1 MSYQDVV
8 RLANEGYPVVIIGV
22 DPGVTTGIA
31 VAALQGK
38 EVGSLNEAYVEMG
51 QLSYGFSG
59 NGFDIMEVSSAEEGE
74 AFIAKEI
81 VYLAEAAIWN
91 ESRVVLA
98 IEDFVVRRFD
108 SSREFLSPV
117 RIIARIHQELTHYK
131 EVANQVTI
139 AMQSPS
145 DAKQTCTDER
155 MKKWG
160 IQPKTHKDRHEL
172 DAARHCV
179 LFIRKLMANPNQTLP
194 G

>member
-1 MSYQDVV
+1 MSYSDVIQMSMESAP
-8 RLANEGYPVVIIGV
+8 LAIIGV
-22 DPGVTTGIA
+22 DPGVTTGVAIA
-31 VAALQGK
+31 TLRGK
-38 EVGSLNEAYVEMG
+38 EVGSLADVFVDMG

-59 NGFDIMEVSSAEEGE
+59 NGFDIIESASAEEGE
-74 AFIAKEI
+74 AKVAIEIAQL
-81 VYLAEAAIWN
+81 VRTAVLHG
-91 ESRVVLA
+91 SRVVLV

-117 RIIARIHQELTHYK
+117 RITARIQQELFNDTIC
-131 EVANQVTI
+131 QGVTV

-160 IQPKTHKDRHEL
+160 IQPKTHKDRHGL

>member
-1 MSYQDVV
+1 MSYSDVIQMSMESAP
-8 RLANEGYPVVIIGV
+8 LAIIGV
-22 DPGVTTGIA
+22 DPGVTTGVAIA
-31 VAALQGK
+31 TLQRK
-38 EVGSLNEAYVEMG
+38 EIGSLADVFVEMG

-59 NGFDIMEVSSAEEGE
+59 NGFDIIESASAEEGE
-74 AFIAKEI
+74 AKVATEIAQL
-81 VYLAEAAIWN
+81 VRTAVLHG
-91 ESRVVLA
+91 SRVVLV
-98 IEDFVVRRFD
+98 IENFVVRRFD

-117 RIIARIHQELTHYK
+117 RITARIQQELFNDTIC
-131 EVANQVTI
+131 QGVTV

-160 IQPKTHKDRHEL
+160 IQPKTHKDRHGL

-179 LFIRKLMANPNQTLP
+179 LFIRKLMANPNQALP

>member
-1 MSYQDVV
+1 MSYEDVIQMPMESAP
-8 RLANEGYPVVIIGV
+8 LMIIGI
-22 DPGVTTGIA
+22 DPGVTTGVA
-31 VAALQGK
+31 VASLRGK
-38 EVGSLNEAYVEMG
+38 EVGSLADVFLEMG

-59 NGFDIMEVSSAEEGE
+59 NGTDIIASASAEEGE
-74 AFIAKEI
+74 AKVATEIAKL
-81 VYLAEAAIWN
+81 VRTAVLHG
-91 ESRVVLA
+91 SRVVLV

-117 RIIARIHQELTHYK
+117 RITARIQQELFNDTIC
-131 EVANQVTI
+131 EGVTVV
-139 AMQSPS
+139 MQSPS

-160 IQPKTHKDRHEL
+160 IQPKTHKDRHGL

-179 LFIRKLMANPNQTLP
+179 LFIRKLMANPNQALP

>member
-1 MSYQDVV
+1 MSYEDVIQMSMESSPLMIV
-8 RLANEGYPVVIIGV
+8 GI
-22 DPGVTTGIA
+22 DPGVTTGVA
-31 VAALQGK
+31 VASLRGK
-38 EVGSLNEAYVEMG
+38 EVGSLADVFLEMG

-59 NGFDIMEVSSAEEGE
+59 NGTDIIASASVEEGE
-74 AFIAKEI
+74 AKVATEIAQL
-81 VYLAEAAIWN
+81 VRTAVLQG
-91 ESRVVLA
+91 SRVVLV

-117 RIIARIHQELTHYK
+117 RITARIQQELFNDTIC
-131 EVANQVTI
+131 EGVTVV
-139 AMQSPS
+139 MQSPS

-160 IQPKTHKDRHEL
+160 IQPKTHKDRHGL
-172 DAARHCV
+172 DAARHCI

>member
-1 MSYQDVV
+1 MSYSDVIQMSMESAP
-8 RLANEGYPVVIIGV
+8 LAIIGV
-22 DPGVTTGIA
+22 DPGVTTGVAIA
-31 VAALQGK
+31 TLQRK
-38 EVGSLNEAYVEMG
+38 EIGSLADVFVEMG

-59 NGFDIMEVSSAEEGE
+59 NGFDIIESASAEEGE
-74 AFIAKEI
+74 AKVAAEIARL
-81 VYLAEAAIWN
+81 VRTAVLHG
-91 ESRVVLA
+91 SRVVLV

-117 RIIARIHQELTHYK
+117 RITARIQQELFNDTIC
-131 EVANQVTI
+131 QGVTV

-160 IQPKTHKDRHEL
+160 IQPKTHKDRHGL

>member
-1 MSYQDVV
+1 MSYSDVIQMSMESAP
-8 RLANEGYPVVIIGV
+8 LAIIGV
-22 DPGVTTGIA
+22 DPGVTTGVAIA
-31 VAALQGK
+31 TLQRK
-38 EVGSLNEAYVEMG
+38 EIGSLADVFVEMG

-59 NGFDIMEVSSAEEGE
+59 NGFDIIESVSAEEGE
-74 AFIAKEI
+74 AKVAAEIAQL
-81 VYLAEAAIWN
+81 VRTAVLHG
-91 ESRVVLA
+91 SRVVLV

-117 RIIARIHQELTHYK
+117 RITARIQQELFNDTIC
-131 EVANQVTI
+131 QGVTV

-160 IQPKTHKDRHEL
+160 IQPKTHKDRHGL
-172 DAARHCV
+172 DAARHCI
-179 LFIRKLMANPNQTLP
+179 LFIRKLMANPNQALP

>member
-1 MSYQDVV
+1 MSYSDVIQMSMESAP
-8 RLANEGYPVVIIGV
+8 LAIIGV
-22 DPGVTTGIA
+22 DPGVTTGVAIA
-31 VAALQGK
+31 TLQRK
-38 EVGSLNEAYVEMG
+38 EIGSLTDVFVEMG

-59 NGFDIMEVSSAEEGE
+59 NGFDIIESASAEEGE
-74 AFIAKEI
+74 AKVAAEIAQL
-81 VYLAEAAIWN
+81 VRTAVLHG
-91 ESRVVLA
+91 SRVVLV

-117 RIIARIHQELTHYK
+117 RITARIQQELFNDT
-131 EVANQVTI
+131 VCQGVTV

-160 IQPKTHKDRHEL
+160 IQPKTHKDRHGL

-179 LFIRKLMANPNQTLP
+179 LFIRKLMANPNQALP

>member
-1 MSYQDVV
+1 MSYSDVIQMSMESAS
-8 RLANEGYPVVIIGV
+8 LIIIGV
-22 DPGVTTGIA
+22 DPGVTTGVAIA
-31 VAALQGK
+31 TLQGK
-38 EVGSLNEAYVEMG
+38 EVGSLADVFVEMG

-59 NGFDIMEVSSAEEGE
+59 NGFDIIESTSTEEGE
-74 AFIAKEI
+74 AKVAAEIAQL
-81 VYLAEAAIWN
+81 VRTAVLHG
-91 ESRVVLA
+91 SRVVLV

-117 RIIARIHQELTHYK
+117 RITARIQQELFNDTICQGVT
-131 EVANQVTI
+131 VAI
-139 AMQSPS
+139 QSPS

-160 IQPKTHKDRHEL
+160 IQPKTHKDRHGL

>member
-1 MSYQDVV
+1 MSYEDVIQMSTESAP
-8 RLANEGYPVVIIGV
+8 LMIIGI
-22 DPGVTTGIA
+22 DPGVTTG
-31 VAALQGK
+31 VAAASLRGK
-38 EVGSLNEAYVEMG
+38 EVGSLADVFLEMG

-59 NGFDIMEVSSAEEGE
+59 NGADIIASASAEEGE
-74 AFIAKEI
+74 AKVATEI
-81 VYLAEAAIWN
+81 VSLVRTAVLHG
-91 ESRVVLA
+91 SRVVLV

-117 RIIARIHQELTHYK
+117 RITARIQQELFNDTIC
-131 EVANQVTI
+131 EGVTVV
-139 AMQSPS
+139 MQLPS

-160 IQPKTHKDRHEL
+160 IQPKTHKDRHGL

-179 LFIRKLMANPNQTLP
+179 LFIRKLMANPNQTLH

>member
-1 MSYQDVV
+1 MSYEDAIQMSMESSP
-8 RLANEGYPVVIIGV
+8 LMIIGI
-22 DPGVTTGIA
+22 DPGVTTGVA
-31 VAALQGK
+31 VASLRGK
-38 EVGSLNEAYVEMG
+38 EVGSLADVFLEMG

-59 NGFDIMEVSSAEEGE
+59 NGTDIIASASAEEGE
-74 AFIAKEI
+74 AKVATEIAQL
-81 VYLAEAAIWN
+81 VRTAVLHG
-91 ESRVVLA
+91 SRVVLV

-117 RIIARIHQELTHYK
+117 RITARIQQELFNDTIC
-131 EVANQVTI
+131 EGVTVV
-139 AMQSPS
+139 MQSPS

-160 IQPKTHKDRHEL
+160 IQPKTHRDRHGL

-179 LFIRKLMANPNQTLP
+179 LFIRKLMANPNQALP

>member
-1 MSYQDVV
+1 MSYSDVIQMSMESAP
-8 RLANEGYPVVIIGV
+8 LAIIGV
-22 DPGVTTGIA
+22 DPGVTTGVAIA
-31 VAALQGK
+31 TLQRK
-38 EVGSLNEAYVEMG
+38 EIGSLADVFVEMG

-59 NGFDIMEVSSAEEGE
+59 NGFDIIESASAEEGE
-74 AFIAKEI
+74 AKVAAEIAQL
-81 VYLAEAAIWN
+81 VRTAVLHG
-91 ESRVVLA
+91 SRVVLV

-117 RIIARIHQELTHYK
+117 RITARIQQELFNDTIC
-131 EVANQVTI
+131 QGVTV

-160 IQPKTHKDRHEL
+160 IQPKTHKDRHGL

-179 LFIRKLMANPNQTLP
+179 LFIRKLMANPNQTLL

>member
-1 MSYQDVV
+1 MSYSDVIQMSTESAP
-8 RLANEGYPVVIIGV
+8 LIIIGV
-22 DPGVTTGIA
+22 DPGVTTGVAIA
-31 VAALQGK
+31 TLQGK
-38 EVGSLNEAYVEMG
+38 AVGSLADVFVEMG

-59 NGFDIMEVSSAEEGE
+59 NGFDIVESTSTEEGE
-74 AFIAKEI
+74 AKVAAEIAQL
-81 VYLAEAAIWN
+81 VRTAVLHG
-91 ESRVVLA
+91 SRVVLV

-117 RIIARIHQELTHYK
+117 RVTARIQQELFNDTICQGVT
-131 EVANQVTI
+131 VAI
-139 AMQSPS
+139 QSPS

-160 IQPKTHKDRHEL
+160 IQPKTHKDRHGL

>member
-1 MSYQDVV
+1 MSYSDVIQMSMESAP
-8 RLANEGYPVVIIGV
+8 LAIIGV
-22 DPGVTTGIA
+22 DPGVTTGVAIA
-31 VAALQGK
+31 TLQRK
-38 EVGSLNEAYVEMG
+38 EIGSLTDVFVKMG

-59 NGFDIMEVSSAEEGE
+59 NGFDIIESASAEEGE
-74 AFIAKEI
+74 AKVAAEIAQL
-81 VYLAEAAIWN
+81 VRTAVLHG
-91 ESRVVLA
+91 SRVVLV

-117 RIIARIHQELTHYK
+117 RITARIQQELFNDTIC
-131 EVANQVTI
+131 QGVTV

-160 IQPKTHKDRHEL
+160 IQPKTHKDRHGL

>member
-31 VAALQGK
+31 IAALQGK
-38 EVGSLNEAYVEMG
+38 ELGSLNEAYVEMG

-117 RIIARIHQELTHYK
+117 RIIARIHQELTHHK
-131 EVANQVTI
+131 EVANQITI

-160 IQPKTHKDRHEL
+160 IQPKTHKDRHGL

-179 LFIRKLMANPNQTLP
+179 LFIRKLMANPNQALP

>member
-8 RLANEGYPVVIIGV
+8 RLANDGFPVVIIGV

-59 NGFDIMEVSSAEEGE
+59 NGFDIIESASAEEGE
-74 AFIAKEI
+74 AKVAAEIAQL
-81 VYLAEAAIWN
+81 VRTAVLHG
-91 ESRVVLA
+91 SRVVLV

-117 RIIARIHQELTHYK
+117 RITARIQQELFNDTIC
-131 EVANQVTI
+131 QGVTV

-160 IQPKTHKDRHEL
+160 IQPKTHKDRHGL

>member
-8 RLANEGYPVVIIGV
+8 RLANDGFPVVIIGV

-59 NGFDIMEVSSAEEGE
+59 NGFDIIESASAEKGE
-74 AFIAKEI
+74 AKVAAEIAQL
-81 VYLAEAAIWN
+81 VRTAVLHG
-91 ESRVVLA
+91 SRVVLV

-117 RIIARIHQELTHYK
+117 RITARIQQELFNDTIC
-131 EVANQVTI
+131 QGVTV

-160 IQPKTHKDRHEL
+160 IQPKTHKDRHGL

-179 LFIRKLMANPNQTLP
+179 LFIRKLMANPNQALP

>member
-1 MSYQDVV
+1 MSYSDVIQMSTESAP
-8 RLANEGYPVVIIGV
+8 LAIIGV
-22 DPGVTTGIA
+22 DPGVTTGVAIA
-31 VAALQGK
+31 TLQRK
-38 EVGSLNEAYVEMG
+38 EIGSLTDVFVEMG

-59 NGFDIMEVSSAEEGE
+59 NGFDIIESASAEEGE
-74 AFIAKEI
+74 AKVAAEIAQL
-81 VYLAEAAIWN
+81 VRTAVLHG
-91 ESRVVLA
+91 SRVVLV

-117 RIIARIHQELTHYK
+117 RITARIQQELFNDTIC
-131 EVANQVTI
+131 QGVTV

-160 IQPKTHKDRHEL
+160 IQPKTHKDRHGL

>member
-1 MSYQDVV
+1 MSYNDVIQMSMESAP
-8 RLANEGYPVVIIGV
+8 LAIIGV
-22 DPGVTTGIA
+22 DPGVTTGVAIA
-31 VAALQGK
+31 TLQRK
-38 EVGSLNEAYVEMG
+38 EIGSLADVFVEMG

-59 NGFDIMEVSSAEEGE
+59 NGFDIIESASAEEGE
-74 AFIAKEI
+74 AKVAAEIAQL
-81 VYLAEAAIWN
+81 VRTAVLHG
-91 ESRVVLA
+91 SRVVLV

-117 RIIARIHQELTHYK
+117 RITARIQQELFNDTIC
-131 EVANQVTI
+131 QGVTV

-160 IQPKTHKDRHEL
+160 IQPKTHKDRHGL
-172 DAARHCV
+172 DSARHCV

>member
-1 MSYQDVV
+1 MSYSDVIQMSMESAP
-8 RLANEGYPVVIIGV
+8 LAIIGV
-22 DPGVTTGIA
+22 DPGVTTGVAIA
-31 VAALQGK
+31 TLQRK
-38 EVGSLNEAYVEMG
+38 EIDSLADVFVEMG

-59 NGFDIMEVSSAEEGE
+59 NGFDIIESASAEEGE
-74 AFIAKEI
+74 AKVAAEIAQL
-81 VYLAEAAIWN
+81 VRTAVLHG
-91 ESRVVLA
+91 SRVVLV

-117 RIIARIHQELTHYK
+117 RITARIQQELFNDTIC
-131 EVANQVTI
+131 QGVTV

-160 IQPKTHKDRHEL
+160 IQPKTHKDRHGL

>member
-1 MSYQDVV
+1 MSYNDVIQMSMESAP
-8 RLANEGYPVVIIGV
+8 LAIIGV
-22 DPGVTTGIA
+22 DPGVTTGVAIA
-31 VAALQGK
+31 TLQRK
-38 EVGSLNEAYVEMG
+38 EIGSLTDVFVEMG

-59 NGFDIMEVSSAEEGE
+59 NGFDIIESASAEEGE
-74 AFIAKEI
+74 ARVAAEIAQL
-81 VYLAEAAIWN
+81 VRTAVLHG
-91 ESRVVLA
+91 SRVVLV

-117 RIIARIHQELTHYK
+117 RITARIQQELFNDTIC
-131 EVANQVTI
+131 QGVTV

-160 IQPKTHKDRHEL
+160 IQPKTHKDRHGL

>member
-1 MSYQDVV
+1 MSYEDVIQASMESAP
-8 RLANEGYPVVIIGV
+8 LMIIGI
-22 DPGVTTGIA
+22 DPGVTTGVA
-31 VAALQGK
+31 VASLRGK
-38 EVGSLNEAYVEMG
+38 EVGSLADVFLEMG

-59 NGFDIMEVSSAEEGE
+59 NGTDIIASASAEEGE
-74 AFIAKEI
+74 AKVATEIAQL
-81 VYLAEAAIWN
+81 VRTAVLHG
-91 ESRVVLA
+91 SRVVLV

-117 RIIARIHQELTHYK
+117 RITARIQQELFNDTIC
-131 EVANQVTI
+131 EGVTV

-160 IQPKTHKDRHEL
+160 IQPKTHKDRHGL

-179 LFIRKLMANPNQTLP
+179 LFIRKLMANPNQALP

>member
-1 MSYQDVV
+1 MSYSDVIQMSMESAP
-8 RLANEGYPVVIIGV
+8 LAIIGV
-22 DPGVTTGIA
+22 DPGVTTGVAIA
-31 VAALQGK
+31 TLQRK
-38 EVGSLNEAYVEMG
+38 EIGSLTDVFVEMG

-59 NGFDIMEVSSAEEGE
+59 NGFDIIESASAEEGE
-74 AFIAKEI
+74 AKVAAEIAQL
-81 VYLAEAAIWN
+81 VRTAVLHG
-91 ESRVVLA
+91 SRVVLV

-117 RIIARIHQELTHYK
+117 RITARIQQELFNDT
-131 EVANQVTI
+131 VCQGVTV

-160 IQPKTHKDRHEL
+160 IQPKTYKDRHGL

-179 LFIRKLMANPNQTLP
+179 LFIRKLMANPNQALP

>member
-8 RLANEGYPVVIIGV
+8 RLANNGFPVVIIGV

-38 EVGSLNEAYVEMG
+38 EVGSLNEAYVETG

-59 NGFDIMEVSSAEEGE
+59 NGFDIIESASAEEDE
-74 AFIAKEI
+74 AKVAAEIAQL
-81 VYLAEAAIWN
+81 VRTAVLHG
-91 ESRVVLA
+91 SRVVLV

-117 RIIARIHQELTHYK
+117 RITARIQQELFNDTIC
-131 EVANQVTI
+131 QGVTV

-160 IQPKTHKDRHEL
+160 IQPKTHKDRHGL

-179 LFIRKLMANPNQTLP
+179 LFIRKLMANPNQALP

>member
-1 MSYQDVV
+1 MSYSDVIQMSMESAP
-8 RLANEGYPVVIIGV
+8 LAIIGV
-22 DPGVTTGIA
+22 DPGVTTGVAIA
-31 VAALQGK
+31 TLQGK
-38 EVGSLNEAYVEMG
+38 EVGSLADVFVEMG

-59 NGFDIMEVSSAEEGE
+59 NGFDIIESTSTEEGE
-74 AFIAKEI
+74 AKVAAEIAQL
-81 VYLAEAAIWN
+81 VRTAVLHG
-91 ESRVVLA
+91 SRVVLV

-117 RIIARIHQELTHYK
+117 RITARIQQELFNDTICQGVT
-131 EVANQVTI
+131 VAI
-139 AMQSPS
+139 QSPS

-160 IQPKTHKDRHEL
+160 IQPKTHKDRHGL

>member
-1 MSYQDVV
+1 MSYSDVIQMSMESAP
-8 RLANEGYPVVIIGV
+8 LAIIGV
-22 DPGVTTGIA
+22 DPGVTTGVAIA
-31 VAALQGK
+31 TLQRK
-38 EVGSLNEAYVEMG
+38 EIGSLTDVFVEMG

-59 NGFDIMEVSSAEEGE
+59 NGFDIIESASAEEGE
-74 AFIAKEI
+74 AKVAAEIAQL
-81 VYLAEAAIWN
+81 VRTAVLHG
-91 ESRVVLA
+91 SRVVLV

-117 RIIARIHQELTHYK
+117 RITARIQQELFNDTIC
-131 EVANQVTI
+131 QGVTVV
-139 AMQSPS
+139 MQSPS

-160 IQPKTHKDRHEL
+160 IQPKTHKDRHGL

>member
-1 MSYQDVV
+1 MSYSDVIQMSMESAP
-8 RLANEGYPVVIIGV
+8 LAIIGV
-22 DPGVTTGIA
+22 DPGVTTGVAIA
-31 VAALQGK
+31 TLQRK
-38 EVGSLNEAYVEMG
+38 EIGSLTDVFVEMG

-59 NGFDIMEVSSAEEGE
+59 NGFDIIKSASAEEGE
-74 AFIAKEI
+74 AKVAAEIAQL
-81 VYLAEAAIWN
+81 VRTAVLHG
-91 ESRVVLA
+91 SRVVLV

-117 RIIARIHQELTHYK
+117 RITARIQQELFNDTIC
-131 EVANQVTI
+131 QGVTV

-160 IQPKTHKDRHEL
+160 IQPKTHKDRHGL

>member
-1 MSYQDVV
+1 MSYSDVIQMSMESAP
-8 RLANEGYPVVIIGV
+8 LAIIGV
-22 DPGVTTGIA
+22 DPGVTTGVAIA
-31 VAALQGK
+31 TLQRK
-38 EVGSLNEAYVEMG
+38 EIGSLTDVFVEMG

-59 NGFDIMEVSSAEEGE
+59 NGFDIIESASAEEGE
-74 AFIAKEI
+74 AKVAAEIAQL
-81 VYLAEAAIWN
+81 VRTAVLHG
-91 ESRVVLA
+91 SRVVLV

-108 SSREFLSPV
+108 SSRDFLSPV
-117 RIIARIHQELTHYK
+117 RITARIQQELFNDTIC
-131 EVANQVTI
+131 QGVTVV
-139 AMQSPS
+139 MQSPS

-160 IQPKTHKDRHEL
+160 IQPKTHKDRHGL

>member
-8 RLANEGYPVVIIGV
+8 RLANDGFPVVIIGV

-59 NGFDIMEVSSAEEGE
+59 NGFDIIESASAEEGE
-74 AFIAKEI
+74 AKVAAEIAQL
-81 VYLAEAAIWN
+81 VRTTVLHG
-91 ESRVVLA
+91 SRVVLV

-117 RIIARIHQELTHYK
+117 RITARIQQELFNDTIC
-131 EVANQVTI
+131 QGVTV

-160 IQPKTHKDRHEL
+160 IQSKTHKDRHGL